1 MPDIIRTS
9 RSYAHRRRARGIGG
23 FLAAISAIAS
33 FPAAASEQPALSLQE
48 LVLTA
53 HRSIDQHEIAFFAL
67 IVGVILFAVV
77 TAVMLLRTR
86 ARAARLE
93 TWSRD
98 EFTRLRD
105 ELDRANAV
113 ILSEPQIVVDWQA
126 GSDEPGIE
134 GDLSALGVSASHR
147 VLAFGSWLD
156 AGKASAIERAVDAL
170 RARGE
175 AFSMTLTTLTG
186 HPIEAH
192 GRAIGGRAVLRLKDA
207 SGIKRELVNL
217 VGRYERQSSE
227 LAALRALAEKLPSP
241 VWTRDAAGHLTFV
254 NATYTRAVEAKNAA
268 DAVERQLELLD
279 SAAREI
285 HRADPGKRRRL
296 LLRPSPRRR
305 RRCPADLRRARFSH
319 RDRQRRHRH
328 GRYRSGIAAR
338 RAHAPCRCASPN
350 AGPAFHR
357 SCHVRRRSP
366 AELL

>member
-1 MPDIIRTS
+1 MPDIIRKS

-23 FLAAISAIAS
+23 FLAAIGAVAP
-33 FPAAASEQPALSLQE
+33 FPAAAAEQRALSLQE

-126 GSDEPGIE
+126 GSDEPGID

-156 AGKASAIERAVDAL
+156 PGKASAIERAVDAL
-170 RARGE
+170 RARGD
-175 AFSMTLTTLTG
+175 AFSMTLTTLAG
-186 HPIEAH
+186 HPIEAQ

-207 SGIKRELVNL
+207 SGIKRD
-217 VGRYERQSSE
+217 
-227 LAALRALAEKLPSP
+227 LADLLSRHEALRSKVASLNMLVETLPSP
-241 VWTRDAAGHLTFV
+241 VWTRDAAGQLDFV
-254 NATYTRAVEAKNAA
+254 NGAYARAVEAKDA
-268 DAVERQLELLD
+268 D
-279 SAAREI
+279 
-285 HRADPGKRRRL
+285 
-296 LLRPSPRRR
+296 
-305 RRCPADLRRARFSH
+305 
-319 RDRQRRHRH
+319 
-328 GRYRSGIAAR
+328 
-338 RAHAPCRCASPN
+338 
-350 AGPAFHR
+350 
-357 SCHVRRRSP
+357 
-366 AELL
+366 